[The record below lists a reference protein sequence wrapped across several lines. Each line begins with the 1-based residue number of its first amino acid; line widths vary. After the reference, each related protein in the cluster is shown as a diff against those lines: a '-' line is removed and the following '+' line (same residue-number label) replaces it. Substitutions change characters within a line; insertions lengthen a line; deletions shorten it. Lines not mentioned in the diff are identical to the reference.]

1 MKATEEKLK
10 SFLNFLDH
18 NKIILIAAVMY
29 AGRDYLCCKRCQ
41 TLEEMIQ
48 YFSDFDKDSLIESII
63 EKAPL
68 AMYLKAG
75 IKAYT

>member
-1 MKATEEKLK
+1 
-10 SFLNFLDH
+10 
-18 NKIILIAAVMY
+18 MY